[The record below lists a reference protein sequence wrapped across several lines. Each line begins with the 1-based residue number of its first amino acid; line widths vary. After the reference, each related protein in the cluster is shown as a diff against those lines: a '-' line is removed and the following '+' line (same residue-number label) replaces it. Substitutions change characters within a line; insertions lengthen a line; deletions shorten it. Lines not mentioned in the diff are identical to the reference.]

1 MDIKKLKYDSYVKM
15 IKNSVGTKMFRNLYI
30 EIDNKKIDA
39 TQNGNLSCAF
49 FVSNILLI
57 FGLISNGHATVVSTI
72 KDIEEFGWQK
82 ISKDK
87 IKPGDVIV
95 WEKKKIGNS
104 FNLHIGFYIG
114 NKKVVSNNYW
124 KKRPI
129 INKLNEKKRKI
140 DSVYTYEKI
149 S

>member
-1 MDIKKLKYDSYVKM
+1 MDIKKLKYDSYIRM

-57 FGLISNGHATVVSTI
+57 FGLTSNGHATVKSTI
-72 KDIEEFGWQK
+72 KDMEEFGWKK

-95 WEKKKIGNS
+95 WEKKKVGNS
-104 FNLHIGFYIG
+104 FNL
-114 NKKVVSNNYW
+114 
-124 KKRPI
+124 
-129 INKLNEKKRKI
+129 
-140 DSVYTYEKI
+140 
-149 S
+149 